1 MVALSVKKE
10 CATAANRIQLLAC
23 LLPVSLISYVGK
35 IIKRAYVYN
44 IDRSQ
49 RSPSLFAPA
58 NIDEQITYVYAM
70 TSISSY
76 SIFSRCHVREN
87 GIT

>member
-1 MVALSVKKE
+1 MRHSRQSDSV
-10 CATAANRIQLLAC
+10 AC
-23 LLPVSLISYVGK
+23 LLAVSRINDVGK

-76 SIFSRCHVREN
+76 SVFSRCHVREN